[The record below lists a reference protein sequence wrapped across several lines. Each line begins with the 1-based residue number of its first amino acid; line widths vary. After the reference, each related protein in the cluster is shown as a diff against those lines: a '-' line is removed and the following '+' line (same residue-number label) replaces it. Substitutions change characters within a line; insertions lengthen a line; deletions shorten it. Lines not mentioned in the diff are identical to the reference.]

1 MAAYLEPLRP
11 TTPFMFPSNPRWMV
25 SRCGRSPIRTQL
37 PNPDNQNP
45 PYVPRTEPSGGVYVQ
60 VLKLEDRIEAVN
72 LGMNKKLREIESHMF
87 PGECLLAELTWNA
100 PALRGAAGGVM
111 AGSEQMVA
119 TPGVDEMV

>member
-1 MAAYLEPLRP
+1 M
-11 TTPFMFPSNPRWMV
+11 
-25 SRCGRSPIRTQL
+25 
-37 PNPDNQNP
+37 
-45 PYVPRTEPSGGVYVQ
+45 
-60 VLKLEDRIEAVN
+60 LKLEDRIEAVN

-100 PALRGAAGGVM
+100 PALRGAAGEVM